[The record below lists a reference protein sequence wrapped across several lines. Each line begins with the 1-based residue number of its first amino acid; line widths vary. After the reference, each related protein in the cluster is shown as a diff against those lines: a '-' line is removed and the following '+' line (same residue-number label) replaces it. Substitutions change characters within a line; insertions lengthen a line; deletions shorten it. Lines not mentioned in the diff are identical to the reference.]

1 MCCKCVPNFKKFKKL
16 ERLYIHLD
24 NLGQKMI
31 DLNIKLESLLHLKIF
46 CFGIVRLSNVLVNFP
61 NLESLEIYGDG
72 YGLTQLEVTN
82 DSLEYFK
89 KIRCAFKFVTFLK
102 LI

>member
-1 MCCKCVPNFKKFKKL
+1 MISEKKAVISFKNSKV
-16 ERLYIHLD
+16 R
-24 NLGQKMI
+24 
-31 DLNIKLESLLHLKIF
+31 
-46 CFGIVRLSNVLVNFP
+46 GIVRLSNVLVNFP

-89 KIRCAFKFVTFLK
+89 KIKCIFKFVIFLK